1 MVPELVLLS
10 HSSICQMGE
19 IAPNCNKWLGGKT
32 NQELEHDAGDDDD
45 DDDEEALNSAVFW
58 SPAWRG
64 IP

>member
-1 MVPELVLLS
+1 
-10 HSSICQMGE
+10 MGE
-19 IAPNCNKWLGGKT
+19 IAPKCNQWLGGKT
-32 NQELEHDAGDDDD
+32 NQELEHDAGD

>member
-1 MVPELVLLS
+1 
-10 HSSICQMGE
+10 MGE

-32 NQELEHDAGDDDD
+32 NQELEHDAGDE

>member
-1 MVPELVLLS
+1 
-10 HSSICQMGE
+10 MGE

-45 DDDEEALNSAVFW
+45 DDEEALNSAVFW